1 MRKLP
6 GLVPGGSALAA
17 LLLAGCQ
24 TGWLGADPERSEAM
38 ARSAAGAATV
48 TEPGTAAAPASALKP
63 RVVPNPLQRALADT
77 ARLAA
82 DRAQDERL
90 RTAELL
96 RFFRIEPGQ
105 QVAELYSGGG
115 FWVEALSFAVGPAGR
130 VLAHN
135 SPASAEARGPDL
147 EGRFTGGR
155 LANVDQLLI
164 DNHALDLAPAS
175 LDRVLLMHAYHEA
188 YHVDRTGAWTPM
200 NGPRL
205 MGQIHAALRPGGVLG
220 VVDYVADPALPA
232 AEAAFLGRIDPARII
247 ADAEAAGFV
256 LESLSELLR
265 NPADD
270 RRSPI
275 HGPGVRAD
283 ADQVVLRFR
292 KPL

>member
-1 MRKLP
+1 MPKPPRIIL
-6 GLVPGGSALAA
+6 GSTALAA

-24 TGWLGADPERSEAM
+24 AGWLGADPERSEAM
-38 ARSAAGAATV
+38 ARTAAGASTV
-48 TEPGTAAAPASALKP
+48 TEPGAASAPATALKP
-63 RVVPNPLQRALADT
+63 RVVPGALQRALADP

-82 DRAQDERL
+82 DRVQDERL
-90 RTAELL
+90 RTVELL

-115 FWVEALSFAVGPAGR
+115 FWVEALSFAVGPQGR

-135 SPASAEARGPDL
+135 SPASAEARGADL
-147 EGRFTGGR
+147 EGRFAGGR

-200 NGPRL
+200 DGPRL
-205 MGQIHAALRPGGVLG
+205 MGQVFAALRPGGVLG

-232 AEAAFLGRIDPARII
+232 GEAAFLGRIDPARLI
-247 ADAEAAGFV
+247 ADAEAAGFI
-256 LESLSELLR
+256 LESRSELLR
-265 NPADD
+265 NPSDN
-270 RRSPI
+270 RRSAI
-275 HGPGVRAD
+275 HGPGIRAD

-292 KPL
+292 KPR